1 MAKRYKEKKRKF
13 KHKGMIILLS
23 ALIVI
28 IGYTIYYFVDSNKNQ
43 QNEVKNN
50 DNIYNSTIN
59 EVNNTEKD
67 YTETEINVEE
77 ENLKTKLSSNILNP
91 VDLNNEV
98 LEKIKEVENGEII
111 KIQYKLK
118 SLENGVIE
126 LYYRTEKTIYVVEVD
141 IASKTAKNAIEY
153 KEKDLNTRQVITD
166 NLKENIN
173 EDFERYKE
181 KINNEGKCLNIII
194 TDTEVVLNTNYN

>member
-1 MAKRYKEKKRKF
+1 
-13 KHKGMIILLS
+13 MIILLS